1 MKKLLFLL
9 FLLFS
14 ALPELT
20 AKSSQLKFSADL
32 LHGSGITGKIHTT
45 LIGNAKVS
53 MDSLTIKSKRIEL
66 YGKDYRYVK
75 ATEGPTGED
84 TEKGFTFSAASLEY
98 DRTTEIAEFLG
109 AAKIHDAKNN
119 IKTEAER
126 IQYNQKNETILL
138 QMGVKINS
146 KDIVCESLFALYYRQ
161 TALLELT
168 GNPSVKK
175 GKDVFKA
182 ARILVNLNT
191 EDIQLDGKV
200 RGSVTEEKKSK

>member
-1 MKKLLFLL
+1 
-9 FLLFS
+9 
-14 ALPELT
+14 
-20 AKSSQLKFSADL
+20 
-32 LHGSGITGKIHTT
+32 
-45 LIGNAKVS
+45 
-53 MDSLTIKSKRIEL
+53 
-66 YGKDYRYVK
+66 
-75 ATEGPTGED
+75 
-84 TEKGFTFSAASLEY
+84 
-98 DRTTEIAEFLG
+98 
-109 AAKIHDAKNN
+109 
-119 IKTEAER
+119 
-126 IQYNQKNETILL
+126 
-138 QMGVKINS
+138 MGVKINS